1 MLDVDFEGYVQE
13 SVQVSSQL
21 SSQCG
26 NEIQSVIE
34 RMIKIFVA
42 GGRVYLCGNG
52 GSAADSQH
60 IAAEF
65 VNGMSDLLRYPLPA
79 IALTTD
85 TSVIT
90 SLANDHS
97 FDTVF
102 KRQLEAIARPEDM
115 LFGISTSGT
124 SVNVAVAMEYAKNFG
139 MTTVL
144 LSGAKGNTFIGKYV
158 DFNILI
164 PSIKTQ
170 HIQESMLIVEHFI
183 CAQVIGHFVTN
194 GKAI

>member
-1 MLDVDFEGYVQE
+1 MLDVDFDSYVQE
-13 SVQVSSQL
+13 SMQTISQL

-34 RMIKIFVA
+34 RIVEVFLT
-42 GGRVYLCGNG
+42 GGRLYLCGNG

-65 VNGMSDLLRYPLPA
+65 INGMSDFLRHPLPA

-85 TSVIT
+85 TSVMT

-97 FDTVF
+97 FDTIF
-102 KRQLEAIARPEDM
+102 KRQLEAFAKPDDI

-124 SVNVAVAMEYAKNFG
+124 SVNVGIAMEYAKKSG

-144 LSGAKGNTFIGKYV
+144 LSGAKKNTLLSRYI

-164 PSIKTQ
+164 PNTETP
-170 HIQESMLIVEHFI
+170 HIQESMLVVEHFI
-183 CAQVIGHFVTN
+183 CAQVIRHFVTH
-194 GKAI
+194 GKAE